1 MQDFLHKISR
11 YYADRYDIIV
21 LFLERL
27 CTPNLVRNHR
37 VAKHILDSGWR
48 TFKQS
53 LKYKA
58 KMVLEVNSKNTPID
72 CSKCGNKVLKPSQ
85 LRCTDVTGA
94 TLLSIGTI
102 MQVEISKTER
112 LAIVANAG
120 TAGSYACRDCMG
132 VYEAGRAHA

>member
-58 KMVLEVNSKNTPID
+58 KMVLEVNPKNTSID
-72 CSKCGNKVLKPSQ
+72 CSKCGNKVPKTLAVKTH
-85 LRCTDVTGA
+85 RCDRCHIA
-94 TLLSIGTI
+94 IDRDYNASRNIKNR
-102 MQVEISKTER
+102 KTC
-112 LAIVANAG
+112 N
-120 TAGSYACRDCMG
+120 CC
-132 VYEAGRAHA
+132 